1 MAVFYETSVFQVR
14 QAAAYGWG
22 ALGMHGT
29 AVYAAACTQA
39 VPALIEMITAPD
51 SRSVENINPTE
62 NAISAITKIL
72 KFNSN
77 DVLVNEVLPHWITW
91 LPVWEDED
99 EAPHIYGY
107 LCDLVE
113 GNHPVLLGPNHAN
126 LPRVISIIAEAFNKE
141 VLEPESE
148 VYRRMLNI
156 VRQVQ
161 TNPGALE
168 ACLSQ
173 MTTEQQQALQ
183 QALTT

>member
-1 MAVFYETSVFQVR
+1 MIYLKVR

-29 AVYAAACTQA
+29 AVFAAACAQA

-62 NAISAITKIL
+62 NAISAVTKIL
-72 KFNSN
+72 KFNHSALN
-77 DVLVNEVLPHWITW
+77 LDEIISHWITW
-91 LPVWEDED
+91 LPIWEDED

-113 GNHPVLLGPNHAN
+113 VNHPVVLGPNHVN

-141 VLEPESE
+141 VLDTDSE
-148 VYRRMLNI
+148 VFRRMVNI

-161 TNPGALE
+161 GNQAVFE

-173 MTTEQQQALQ
+173 LNADQQQALQ
-183 QALTT
+183 QALT

>member
-1 MAVFYETSVFQVR
+1 
-14 QAAAYGWG
+14 
-22 ALGMHGT
+22 MHGT
-29 AVYAAACTQA
+29 AVFAAACAQA
-39 VPALIEMITAPD
+39 VPSLIEMIAAPD

-62 NAISAITKIL
+62 NAISAVTKIL
-72 KFNSN
+72 KFNSSAIHL
-77 DVLVNEVLPHWITW
+77 DEVISHWMTW

-113 GNHPVLLGPNHAN
+113 ANHPIVLGPNHAN
-126 LPRVISIIAEAFNKE
+126 LPRIISIIAEAFYKE
-141 VLEPESE
+141 VLDTDSD

-161 TNPGALE
+161 GNQGVLE

-173 MTTEQQQALQ
+173 MNTDQQQALQ
-183 QALTT
+183 QALT